1 MKSKRTD
8 GRGHWARGKR
18 RSTLTDEQAASVRAK
33 LRSAVRGSS
42 AKAVARIL
50 GVSDM
55 CVARIVTGEDMPSER
70 TAQLVAER
78 LTDQAVR

>member
-1 MKSKRTD
+1 MKSRRED

-18 RSTLTDEQAASVRAK
+18 RSTLTEEQAALVRAK
-33 LRSAVRGSS
+33 LRGAVHGSS
-42 AKAVARIL
+42 ARAVSRIL

-55 CVARIVTGEDMPSER
+55 CVRRIAMGEDMPSER

-78 LTDQAVR
+78 LT